1 MKLSTSRLAAFSSA
15 LLLEGALAAT
25 SGNFDVL
32 TINVAG
38 LPAILND
45 NGVPGDKA
53 ANAAAMGAKF
63 SEYGIDVVQLQEDF
77 NYHAHV
83 YRTNTHPHRTATSGG
98 VPFGSGLN
106 TVSYLPWV
114 DFRRIKW
121 NKCSDASQFDCLTP
135 KGFTFMRVAI
145 SSDSST
151 AAYVDFYNLHAD
163 AGVEPGDFTA
173 RNDNV
178 KQVVDYIA
186 TWSKGNAVV
195 VAGDFNSR
203 YTRTGDTG
211 IRDLLASENPSGPR
225 LKDAWVELLYNN
237 VIPQSPSS
245 CGNPAA
251 NDLCEIVDKVFYR
264 ASPLLNLQATDVR
277 YDTLRFLQ
285 ADGNILT
292 DHNPVLVNYT
302 WSSGAS
308 LRQSSLFGGPH
319 GTWFSDVPVLA
330 GTNKPK
336 TATITFRGGSRLDS
350 VGLTLTDGTLFAHGG
365 TGGSVVSLV
374 LEATEYW
381 TQAELCSGQ
390 RKGQTR
396 NFYIRAVTSSGRSL
410 TAGSATSSCQTFT
423 APSGWQIVGFVGQ
436 DGSEVD
442 QLAFVYAPR

>member
-1 MKLSTSRLAAFSSA
+1 
-15 LLLEGALAAT
+15 
-25 SGNFDVL
+25 
-32 TINVAG
+32 
-38 LPAILND
+38 
-45 NGVPGDKA
+45 
-53 ANAAAMGAKF
+53 
-63 SEYGIDVVQLQEDF
+63 
-77 NYHAHV
+77 
-83 YRTNTHPHRTATSGG
+83 
-98 VPFGSGLN
+98 
-106 TVSYLPWV
+106 
-114 DFRRIKW
+114 
-121 NKCSDASQFDCLTP
+121 
-135 KGFTFMRVAI
+135 MRVAI

-163 AGVEPGDFTA
+163 AGVEPGDLTA

-350 VGLTLTDGTLFAHGG
+350 VGLTLTDGTIFAHGG
-365 TGGSVVSLV
+365 TGGSVVSLA
-374 LEATEYW
+374 LGATEYW

-390 RKGQTR
+390 RNGQIR